1 MRKKPVEIIEK
12 YWGFN
17 EFRGSQEAIINTV
30 LNQKDVLT
38 LMPTGGGKS
47 ICFQIPALAQ
57 DGICIVVSPLI
68 ALIQDQVNSLKKKGI
83 KALAL
88 IGGIAHQE
96 VIELLDNC
104 VYGNYKFLYLSP
116 ERLQQEMVLER
127 IREMQVN
134 LIAIDEAHCISQ
146 WGHDFRPAYL
156 KCVVLKNVVPNA
168 PIIALTATATKKVV
182 DDILSTLLLKEV
194 SFFKDSFERK
204 NISYQIEYTED
215 KHFTLKNKLNDLGG
229 SAIVYVRNRR
239 ATLALT
245 QYLKTNGFT
254 ADFYHGGLSQ
264 KEKKEKL
271 NNWIAEKFSIMVSTN
286 AFGMGIDKANVR
298 TVIHYQLPE
307 NIENYFQEAGRA
319 GRDGHLANA
328 ILITNEEDKILAEN
342 QFINNLPTVD
352 FVKKVYK
359 KLNAHLQIAYGEGY
373 NESHNINFG
382 EFCEKYNFKKS
393 KVFEV
398 FQILDV
404 NGIVSFSQQFREKTF
419 ILFTVKKGELLD
431 YFEKNPNSK
440 NLVQTILR
448 TYGGVF
454 DFQTKIDLNLISK
467 KTGIQSKKIKHELE
481 KLENIGFLDFNTA
494 DEDLELTFLVQRE
507 DEISINPIASKLKFR
522 NEIKRQ
528 NFQAVIQYV
537 NNVNQCR
544 SKYLLNYFDEPNSKD
559 CGICDICKKNK
570 KVNTT
575 SDEIKFEVL
584 NELKSQKLSSKEL
597 TNILHFDKRDLL
609 TALQELLEDGQVKLD
624 AINRYVKV

>member
-1 MRKKPVEIIEK
+1 MRKEPLEIAKK
-12 YWGFN
+12 YWGFQ
-17 EFRGSQEAIINTV
+17 EFRGSQETIINRV
-30 LNQKDVLT
+30 LKQKNVLA

-88 IGGIAHQE
+88 IGGIPHQE

-116 ERLQQEMVLER
+116 ERLQQEMVIER

-156 KCVVLKNVVPNA
+156 KCVALKKVAPNA

-182 DDILSTLLLKEV
+182 DDILLALLLNEV
-194 SFFKDSFERK
+194 TFFKDSFERK
-204 NISYQIEYTED
+204 NISYQIEHTED
-215 KHFTLKNKLNDLGG
+215 KLFTLKNKLDNLND

-239 ATLALT
+239 ETLRLT
-245 QYLKTNGFT
+245 QYLKANGLT
-254 ADFYHGGLSQ
+254 ADYYHGGLPQ
-264 KEKKEKL
+264 EEKKEKL
-271 NNWIAEKFSIMVSTN
+271 NNWVKEKFSIMVSTN

-319 GRDGHLANA
+319 GRDGHLAYA
-328 ILITNEEDKILAEN
+328 ILLTNNEDKILAEN
-342 QFINNLPTVD
+342 QFINSLPTVD

-359 KLNAHLQIAYGEGY
+359 KLNAHLQIAYGEGF
-373 NESHNINFG
+373 NESFNINFSS
-382 EFCEKYNFKKS
+382 FCEKYNFNKS

-398 FQILDV
+398 LRILDV
-404 NGIVSFSQQFREKTF
+404 NGIISFSQQFKEKTF
-419 ILFTVKKGELLD
+419 ILFTAKKGELLG
-431 YFEKNPNSK
+431 YFEKNPGSK

-454 DFQTKIDLNLISK
+454 DFETSIDLNLISK
-467 KTGIQSKKIKHELE
+467 KTGIPSKEIKINLK
-481 KLENIGFLDFNTA
+481 KLENIGLLELNTA

-507 DEISINPIASKLKFR
+507 DEISINPIAAKLKFR
-522 NEIKRQ
+522 NKIKRQ
-528 NFQAVIQYV
+528 NFQAVIDYST
-537 NNVNQCR
+537 NDNQCR
-544 SKYLLNYFDEPNSKD
+544 SKYLLNYFDEPDSKD
-559 CGICDICKKNK
+559 CGICDICKKRK
-570 KVNTT
+570 KVSIT

-584 NELKSQKLSSKEL
+584 NELKLQKLSSKEL
-597 TNILHFDKRDLL
+597 TNILPFNKNDLL
-609 TALQELLEDGQVKLD
+609 TALQELLEDGHVTLD
-624 AINRYVKV
+624 TINRYVKA